1 MTWALYATEL
11 LLLAL
16 AAFLIR
22 RNIRTWQKYQHDKD
36 LREQN
41 FRWNQFRR
49 RLGISVLM
57 GAIAIVTF
65 LTQSITIT
73 ELRFFF
79 GTALIPLG
87 LLFLMLAISDF
98 FVTRKHVSMM
108 RDIKEVEGTSLP
120 GGIKHRTTRDGRKL
134 TLKFDP
140 EPEEPEQKPGPEPE
154 AKPESKPED
163 PLAPQGE
170 S

>member
-1 MTWALYATEL
+1 MNWVFYATEL

-16 AAFLIR
+16 SAYMIR
-22 RNIRTWQKYQHDKD
+22 RQVRTWKKYQHDKD
-36 LREQN
+36 PREQN

-49 RLGISVLM
+49 RLGISASMIIGAVLM
-57 GAIAIVTF
+57 F
-65 LTQSITIT
+65 LAQVVSAT

-79 GTALIPLG
+79 GTALIPVG

-98 FVTRKHVSMM
+98 FVTRKHMAMM

-120 GGIKHRTTRDGRKL
+120 GGIKHRTTREGRKL
-134 TLKFDP
+134 TLKP
-140 EPEEPEQKPGPEPE
+140 EPE
-154 AKPESKPED
+154 PED
-163 PLAPQGE
+163 RPA

>member
-1 MTWALYATEL
+1 MKWALYATEL

-16 AAFLIR
+16 AAYMIR
-22 RNIRTWQKYQHDKD
+22 RQILTWQKYQHDKD

-49 RLGISVLM
+49 RLGISASM
-57 GAIAIVTF
+57 IAIAILTF
-65 LTQSITIT
+65 LTQIVPITD
-73 ELRFFF
+73 LQFFF
-79 GTALIPLG
+79 GTALIPVG

-98 FVTRKHVSMM
+98 FVTRKHVAMM

-134 TLKFDP
+134 TLKLDP
-140 EPEEPEQKPGPEPE
+140 EDEPEDTTQPDG
-154 AKPESKPED
+154 A
-163 PLAPQGE
+163 
-170 S
+170 